1 MGLLAVLL
9 RQLTRVIVAL
19 TGRGVLFPSSEAE
32 LEVERSQPCL
42 ASWSWSMSLRGL
54 SSRMI
59 PTSERGAG
67 AGGHGDVGVE
77 AVPRLVEHLPGAH
90 DSGNGTPVSPTL
102 K

>member
-1 MGLLAVLL
+1 MILIA
-9 RQLTRVIVAL
+9 R
-19 TGRGVLFPSSEAE
+19 AE
-32 LEVERSQPCL
+32 LEGERPQTCL

-77 AVPRLVEHLPGAH
+77 AVPRLVEHLPGAQ